1 MCLSGL
7 RLVSSQLR
15 RPTHTNTII
24 RPDQGVYASNRHAET
39 NIGRE
44 ALGLELDPLAEHGSF
59 PCNFPRLNISSGNR
73 GIVPGK
79 STKVYLAD

>member
-7 RLVSSQLR
+7 RLVSSQLQ

-39 NIGRE
+39 KIGGD
-44 ALGLELDPLAEHGSF
+44 ALRLELDQLAANCTF
-59 PCNFPRLNISSGNR
+59 P
-73 GIVPGK
+73 
-79 STKVYLAD
+79 T